1 MDFLG
6 RKAWV
11 KILAQ
16 PVTSCILVGKSYHH
30 IDPIDPIDLVGDFS
44 Y

>member
-1 MDFLG
+1 MGFKG

-16 PVTSCILVGKSYHH
+16 PVTSCILIGKSHH
-30 IDPIDPIDLVGDFS
+30 PIDPIDLGGDSS